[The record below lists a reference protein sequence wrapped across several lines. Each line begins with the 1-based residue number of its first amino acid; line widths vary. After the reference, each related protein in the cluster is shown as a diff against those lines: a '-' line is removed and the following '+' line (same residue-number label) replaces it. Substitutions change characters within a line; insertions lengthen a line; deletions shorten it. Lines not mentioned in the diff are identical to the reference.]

1 MQETSNTDPNATSYP
16 TAASSPVPGTV
27 KKGPNKWLWI
37 FLGLLVLGGV
47 GVFFFTKNKA
57 TPTPTATPSFGV
69 IPVEEATETPS
80 PSPVP
85 EPVDKAK
92 VTIEVQNGTGVTG
105 EAGFLQTKLKA
116 LGYSDIKV
124 GNADNTSYTDTLV
137 TFKKDTQQAVQDEL
151 KKELETI
158 YKKVVIKTSTSQT
171 VNVLIITGLRSGA
184 TAKPT
189 TKATST
195 GSPKGTATAKP
206 SGSGSATPTPTA
218 TPTPIPTKTP

>member
-1 MQETSNTDPNATSYP
+1 MQETSNTDPNATSYQTSTP
-16 TAASSPVPGTV
+16 SPMSGTV

-47 GVFFFTKNKA
+47 GVFFFTKNRA

-69 IPVEEATETPS
+69 IPVDEETETPS
-80 PSPVP
+80 PSPVA

-92 VTIEVQNGTGVTG
+92 IAIEIQNGTGITG

-124 GNADNTSYTDTLV
+124 GNADNTSYTDTMV

-171 VNVLIITGLRSGA
+171 VNVLIITGLRSGS

-189 TKATST
+189 SKATSI

-206 SGSGSATPTPTA
+206 SGSGTATKSPSPTPTA
-218 TPTPIPTKTP
+218 TPIQ